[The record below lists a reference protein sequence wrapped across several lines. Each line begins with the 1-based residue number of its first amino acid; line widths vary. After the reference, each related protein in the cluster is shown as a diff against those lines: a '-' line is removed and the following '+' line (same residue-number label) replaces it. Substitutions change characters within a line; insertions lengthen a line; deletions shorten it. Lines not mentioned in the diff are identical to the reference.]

1 MFSLPAV
8 SFIGSA
14 IQCILMEVRVF
25 GDITNKLGQNLA
37 K

>member
-14 IQCILMEVRVF
+14 IWYILMEVRVF
-25 GDITNKLGQNLA
+25 EDINKLGQNLV